1 MTFDTVLTAF
11 ADYLRRDKYCEVI
24 LTSRGYAVLGWDD
37 RRGNW
42 ETVEHCAAPETLC
55 GYLADAF
62 ATFLALE
69 LTEGDRPLTE
79 AEERQIKEAKQDII
93 SKCG

>member
-11 ADYLRRDKYCEVI
+11 ADYLRRDKDCEVV

-37 RRGNW
+37 GRGNW
-42 ETVEHCAAPETLC
+42 ETVEHCAAPETLRDH
-55 GYLADAF
+55 LADAF

-79 AEERQIKEAKQDII
+79 AETRQIEAAKQDII
-93 SKCG
+93 NQCG